1 MNTSDKSVKAQSIS
15 ILCSILKRRRLHH
28 RYLVYVYS
36 NQTTGFR
43 GWGQAGTWKSKE
55 CLQFVIYRTWVR
67 ANLSAVI
74 PKMVVKK
81 MYPHLISNSVSMT
94 FGLFYGC
101 LISQAPNS
109 QLIGFCW
116 HCGWLRLTRTFPQV
130 RHRSDCHFFFIV
142 WKVKKYS
149 WPTGCRQHNLHS
161 AHSIV
166 FTARCPYVEQRTWV
180 WQLIELITEQ
190 FLERRLTMP
199 HSALSLPLR
208 LQARALLSRCNSLD
222 LWQNNKEVAVGSS
235 SKPSAVAIS
244 SPSSTD

>member
-81 MYPHLISNSVSMT
+81 MYPHLISNSVSDIWASLWVPDQPGPQQPADWILLT
-94 FGLFYGC
+94 
-101 LISQAPNS
+101 
-109 QLIGFCW
+109 
-116 HCGWLRLTRTFPQV
+116 LRLTSADTHLPT
-130 RHRSDCHFFFIV
+130 STPSV
-142 WKVKKYS
+142 W
-149 WPTGCRQHNLHS
+149 
-161 AHSIV
+161 
-166 FTARCPYVEQRTWV
+166 
-180 WQLIELITEQ
+180 
-190 FLERRLTMP
+190 
-199 HSALSLPLR
+199 LPLFLHR
-208 LQARALLSRCNSLD
+208 LES
-222 LWQNNKEVAVGSS
+222 KE
-235 SKPSAVAIS
+235 IFM
-244 SPSSTD
+244 TDGM